1 MAILKLE
8 HNFNCDIQAA
18 LLSSCKEEF
27 SDNSVNFICKDGV
40 VSCDRTVLILVS
52 KTWQNIFLS
61 SNTETEVVLTPDYC
75 VNFIKS
81 YIYSCID
88 SDYSASVKGSYEDEG
103 FETSD
108 ADGKSSLEINM
119 RDQEEGVCLEKN
131 MEPCYS
137 VKDDEDNGLETRDED
152 CRKTPEINMRDKE
165 EGVCLEKNTEDCRTD
180 HIENHSKHL
189 ISSLVDEF
197 VNILCEICVEDEV
210 LESEDPNIRYFLA
223 PRVNNNKCPKVKCQF
238 HASPNHQLLC
248 PDSYIRNMQ
257 IYRKTKKII
266 LKLNPYIDTFRVE
279 ESTTCNICLKRFS
292 KPAHCRVHMKH
303 AHSEEDKFRC
313 DKCEM
318 TFKSEKGLN
327 THLKT
332 SHENES
338 KNPFICSICGHVF
351 LEKRSLV
358 RHSKTN
364 CTATKKT
371 MLKNQ
376 SERVSRVYK
385 CTKCDFKT
393 ARNDTLLRHEREI
406 HYTFDMELKAIK
418 NTFEKGKK
426 SLYKCPNCK
435 KTITTSEE
443 VQKHIV
449 RKVCLLTCNVCE
461 KTFTRKETLKRH
473 MKNIHKMEVGVS
485 LEKKD

>member
-61 SNTETEVVLTPDYC
+61 SNTETDVVLTPDYC

-119 RDQEEGVCLEKN
+119 RDHEEGVCLEKN

-180 HIENHSKHL
+180 HIENHSKRL

-197 VNILCEICVEDEV
+197 VNILCEIYV
-210 LESEDPNIRYFLA
+210 L
-223 PRVNNNKCPKVKCQF
+223 K
-238 HASPNHQLLC
+238 
-248 PDSYIRNMQ
+248 
-257 IYRKTKKII
+257 
-266 LKLNPYIDTFRVE
+266 
-279 ESTTCNICLKRFS
+279 
-292 KPAHCRVHMKH
+292 MK
-303 AHSEEDKFRC
+303 F
-313 DKCEM
+313 
-318 TFKSEKGLN
+318 
-327 THLKT
+327 
-332 SHENES
+332 
-338 KNPFICSICGHVF
+338 
-351 LEKRSLV
+351 
-358 RHSKTN
+358 
-364 CTATKKT
+364 
-371 MLKNQ
+371 
-376 SERVSRVYK
+376 
-385 CTKCDFKT
+385 
-393 ARNDTLLRHEREI
+393 
-406 HYTFDMELKAIK
+406 
-418 NTFEKGKK
+418 
-426 SLYKCPNCK
+426 
-435 KTITTSEE
+435 
-443 VQKHIV
+443 
-449 RKVCLLTCNVCE
+449 
-461 KTFTRKETLKRH
+461 
-473 MKNIHKMEVGVS
+473 
-485 LEKKD
+485 